1 MAVNCRLVLIGIE
14 AGPAGEMVID
24 FKFAAAPVTDTVA
37 NAYTLPLCAVMVAV
51 PELTPLASPFA
62 LTEAM
67 LLSEELQVAELLTSD
82 DVPSENFAVA
92 TNCWLAPVPIDI
104 DAGDSCSEEMVEVL
118 FCVLFV
124 CD

>member
-14 AGPAGEMVID
+14 AEPAGEMVID
-24 FKFAAAPVTDTVA
+24 FTFAAAPVTDTVA
-37 NAYTLPLCAVMVAV
+37 NAYTLPLCAVMVVV
-51 PELTPLASPFA
+51 PELRPLASPFA

-92 TNCWLAPVPIDI
+92 TNCWLAPVPIDV

-118 FCVLFV
+118 FCVPFV